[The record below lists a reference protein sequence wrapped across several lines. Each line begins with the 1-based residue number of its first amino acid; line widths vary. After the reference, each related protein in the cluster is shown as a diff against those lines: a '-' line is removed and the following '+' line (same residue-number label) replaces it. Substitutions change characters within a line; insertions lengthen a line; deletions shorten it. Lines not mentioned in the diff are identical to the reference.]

1 MAVHA
6 DQNLSDPNDVNI
18 NIDTD
23 FNNDGDFS
31 VYSGAAFLINS
42 NIISGTSFYTNVGI
56 GGALTVSSPA
66 GISAA
71 KITLNGQDLETRIA
85 NADAILNTRIN
96 NEETIRTA
104 ADAALDTRVDNETAA
119 RATAD
124 IMLNIRVDNE
134 TAARTATDT
143 TLQNNINTEA
153 ATRTAADTA
162 LNGRV
167 DTEIAARQAAVT
179 AEATTRAT
187 ADTTL
192 QNNINAE
199 AATRAAAITAEA
211 NARTAGDAATLSS
224 SKGYTDTKTAATLVA
239 ANAYTDGRANQLNS
253 RIDDVQKTAYRGIAI
268 SLAAQQAVPSIQP
281 GQVALFGGV
290 GHYEGETAG
299 SIGVV
304 TSFTDRLSASGA
316 FGFAGGNEFG
326 GRVGV
331 AYVFGGK

>member
-1 MAVHA
+1 MKKIFQFSALAIAVSLSAMAVHA

-66 GISAA
+66 GISTA

-124 IMLNIRVDNE
+124 
-134 TAARTATDT
+134 
-143 TLQNNINTEA
+143 
-153 ATRTAADTA
+153 
-162 LNGRV
+162 
-167 DTEIAARQAAVT
+167 
-179 AEATTRAT
+179 
-187 ADTTL
+187 TTL

-224 SKGYTDTKTAATLVA
+224 AKGYTDTKTAATLVA